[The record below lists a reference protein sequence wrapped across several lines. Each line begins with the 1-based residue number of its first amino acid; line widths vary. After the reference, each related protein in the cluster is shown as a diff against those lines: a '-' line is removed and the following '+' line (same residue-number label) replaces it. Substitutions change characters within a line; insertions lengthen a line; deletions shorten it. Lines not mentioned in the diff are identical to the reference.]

1 MIHEAVRDS
10 NSKEEVLLG
19 RLATLAVRHRLE
31 AIVPLAGDFTAVR
44 PGLYHSFE
52 GMESG
57 VAFELYWAEF
67 KHNDII
73 RESVG
78 HLKEGNVVRL
88 DKKNDKSKK

>member
-1 MIHEAVRDS
+1 
-10 NSKEEVLLG
+10 
-19 RLATLAVRHRLE
+19 
-31 AIVPLAGDFTAVR
+31 
-44 PGLYHSFE
+44 
-52 GMESG
+52 
-57 VAFELYWAEF
+57 LYWAEF

>member
-1 MIHEAVRDS
+1 
-10 NSKEEVLLG
+10 
-19 RLATLAVRHRLE
+19 
-31 AIVPLAGDFTAVR
+31 
-44 PGLYHSFE
+44 
-52 GMESG
+52 MESG

-78 HLKEGNVVRL
+78 HLKESNVVRL